1 MDRIGETTLRI
12 MREVGWYNDWLFSF
26 LEPNIKG
33 RILEVGSGIG
43 NFTPLLAKKGRV
55 VAIDVNEDYVKKLR
69 KLSSNKIS
77 AGFGDIEAGKYFFK
91 NNLPAGPP
99 AGRTGRQGKFDT
111 IVCLNVLEHIQDDKR
126 ALTNMHKLLA
136 KNGILLLLV
145 PSHQFAYG
153 SLDEKLGHHRR
164 YDKRSLAKLL
174 KKSGLSVTKMRYL
187 NLLGLIGWFVNSKI
201 LKREILPK
209 NQLMVFNKLA
219 RLELVLEKAT
229 EPPIGLSI
237 LAVAKKP

>member
-1 MDRIGETTLRI
+1 MDKIGETTLRI

-33 RILEVGSGIG
+33 RILEVGAGIG
-43 NFTPLLAKKGRV
+43 NFTSLLAKKGKV
-55 VAIDVNEDYVKKLR
+55 VAVDINNDYVTKLK

-77 AGFGDIEAGKYFFK
+77 AGFGDIEKGNYFFK
-91 NNLPAGPP
+91 N
-99 AGRTGRQGKFDT
+99 TKFDS
-111 IVCLNVLEHIQDDKR
+111 IVCLNVLEHIKDDKR
-126 ALTNMHKLLA
+126 ALTNMYKLLA
-136 KNGILLLLV
+136 KKGILLLLV

-153 SLDEKLGHHRR
+153 SIDEKLGHHRR

-174 KKSGLSVTKMRYL
+174 KKSGFSVTKMRYL
-187 NLLGLIGWFVNSKI
+187 NLLGLIGWFANSKI

-219 RLELVLEKAT
+219 RMELVLEKAI
-229 EPPIGLSI
+229 EPPIGLSV
-237 LAVAKKP
+237 LAVAKKE